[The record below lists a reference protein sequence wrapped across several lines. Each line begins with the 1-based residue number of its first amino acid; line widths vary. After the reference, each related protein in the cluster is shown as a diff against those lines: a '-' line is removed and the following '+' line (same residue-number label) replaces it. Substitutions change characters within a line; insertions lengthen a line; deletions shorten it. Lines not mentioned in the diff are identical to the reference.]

1 MVAAVGVRVVG
12 VDSVGGDSGVAAVAR
27 DRLVGIVSGIVVVGL
42 VGDLGRKEG
51 MLITL
56 DLVKVLT
63 FLTYWYVQM
72 NYICDVPLMA
82 LVQGIST

>member
-1 MVAAVGVRVVG
+1 MNHKETTKNNLQAVIHVQVRLVAAVGVRVVG

-51 MLITL
+51 RLS
-56 DLVKVLT
+56 
-63 FLTYWYVQM
+63 QGSSH
-72 NYICDVPLMA
+72 YIW
-82 LVQGIST
+82 